1 MVHVLI
7 ERHLH
12 EGQLSTYLEQA
23 KIALQKTYMV
33 PGFVTGEAFANIQDE
48 NHRFLLCKWKT
59 LEDWQRWANSPE
71 RKEVLSA
78 VHAILT
84 QPEKITVLEN

>member
-23 KIALQKTYMV
+23 KLALQRTYIV
-33 PGFVTGEAFANIQDE
+33 PGFVSGEAFANIKDE
-48 NHRFLLCKWKT
+48 NHRFLLCKWKS
-59 LEDWQRWANSPE
+59 LEDWQRWAACTE
-71 RKEVLSA
+71 RKELLSPI
-78 VHAILT
+78 HAILT
-84 QPEKITVLEN
+84 QPEKVTVLEN

>member
-7 ERHLH
+7 ERSLH

-23 KIALQKTYMV
+23 KIALQKTYVV
-33 PGFVTGEAFANIQDE
+33 PGFISGEAFANIQDE
-48 NHRFLLCKWKT
+48 NHRFLLCKWKS
-59 LEDWQRWANSPE
+59 LEDWQRWSTGTE

-78 VHAILT
+78 VHAILR
-84 QPEKITVLEN
+84 QPEKICVLEN